1 MIDLSGKTA
10 LVTGGT
16 RGIGRAIVVALA
28 QAGMKVAFS
37 GRNEASAQ
45 KAQAELAALGVE
57 AIGFGA
63 DVSDFDASAALVD
76 QAMDALGGQLDLLV
90 NNAGITKDQLF
101 MKMKP
106 EDWSEVVDT
115 NLTGLFNVTKAVIR
129 PMMKAK
135 YGRIVN
141 IGSVVGSTGNPGQV
155 NYSATKAGLIGFTKS
170 LAKELGGRNIT
181 CNAIAPGF
189 IVTDMTDELP
199 EAQRESLMAQIPL
212 KRLGKVED
220 IAGGVLFLASPL
232 ADYVNGTVL
241 HINGGMY

>member
-16 RGIGRAIVVALA
+16 RGIGRGIVKALA

-37 GRNEASAQ
+37 GRSQESAQ
-45 KAQAELAALGVE
+45 KAQEELAAEGIE
-57 AIGFGA
+57 AIGIGA
-63 DVSDFDASAALVD
+63 DVADFEQAQGLVEKALE
-76 QAMDALGGQLDLLV
+76 ALGGNLDLLV

-106 EDWSEVVDT
+106 EEWSAVIDT

-141 IGSVVGSTGNPGQV
+141 IGSVVGATGNAGQV
-155 NYSATKAGLIGFTKS
+155 NYASTKAGLVGFTKS

-199 EAQRESLMAQIPL
+199 EAQKESLMSQIPL
-212 KRLGKVED
+212 KRLGSVDD
-220 IAGGVLFLASPL
+220 IAGGVLYLASPL